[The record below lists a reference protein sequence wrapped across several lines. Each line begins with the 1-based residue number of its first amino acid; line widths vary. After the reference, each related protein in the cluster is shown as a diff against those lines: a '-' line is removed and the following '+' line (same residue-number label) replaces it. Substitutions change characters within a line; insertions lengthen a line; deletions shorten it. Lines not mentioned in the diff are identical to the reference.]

1 MAKEPGAQSDRD
13 RRHSAPAERNSRPIL
28 EVLERV
34 LPDRGKVLEIAS
46 GTGQHVV
53 AFAQA
58 LPGLVWQP
66 SDIDPE
72 LRASVESRRAEAKLL
87 NLASPIDLD
96 VTRMPWPIGA
106 VDAVVC
112 INMIHITPWRAT
124 DALFRGARDIQ
135 QDGGVLVTYGPY
147 LRNGQHTAPSNEAFD
162 ASLRARNA
170 DWGLRD
176 IDAVTA
182 IARQHGFDLEELVAM
197 PANNFT
203 LVFRAKVR
211 GAPRSRYS
219 GDPTGLGVV

>member
-1 MAKEPGAQSDRD
+1 MVKETGALTDRQQ
-13 RRHSAPAERNSRPIL
+13 RHSAPAERNSRPIL

-66 SDIDPE
+66 SEIDPQLRSSVE
-72 LRASVESRRAEAKLL
+72 LRLAEA
-87 NLASPIDLD
+87 NLSNVESPIDLD

-112 INMIHITPWRAT
+112 INMIHIAPWRAT

-147 LRNGQHTAPSNEAFD
+147 LRNGRHTAPSNEVFD

-182 IARQHGFDLEELVAM
+182 IARQHGFDFEELVAM

-211 GAPRSRYS
+211 GGA
-219 GDPTGLGVV
+219 TFTV